1 MSIFLLLKKNKV
13 YHQLGPL
20 CFFFLVLLL
29 GFIFIFC
36 LRYPKYNLRPE
47 RENKCLVFGFNK
59 SAGFSFYFYFFFKGN
74 QSKARSGPDRHWQAL
89 LFSPCP
95 AEQTADRRL
104 YREDWKLSW
113 VSISS
118 SSVDT
123 TFNIKPHKNAF
134 DVQSSEIRLRCFL
147 LYLAQIH
154 RLLEDLEGLWN
165 ANASKFT
172 CWSAYG
178 TFLKSI
184 NNVRYT

>member
-1 MSIFLLLKKNKV
+1 MAR
-13 YHQLGPL
+13 
-20 CFFFLVLLL
+20 C
-29 GFIFIFC
+29 
-36 LRYPKYNLRPE
+36 
-47 RENKCLVFGFNK
+47 
-59 SAGFSFYFYFFFKGN
+59 AFSFWCFYWDLFLFFVCVIRSTICGLSVKISAWFLDLINPRGFHFIYLFFFKGN

>member
-1 MSIFLLLKKNKV
+1 MFLTQFYHRYKLTSSDVNLFALKKKIK
-13 YHQLGPL
+13 
-20 CFFFLVLLL
+20 C
-29 GFIFIFC
+29 II
-36 LRYPKYNLRPE
+36 NLAR
-47 RENKCLVFGFNK
+47 C
-59 SAGFSFYFYFFFKGN
+59 AFSFWCFYWDLFLFFVCVIRSTICGLSVKISAWFLDLINPRGFHFILIFFKGN

-147 LYLAQIH
+147 LYLAQIQTS
-154 RLLEDLEGLWN
+154 RRPRR
-165 ANASKFT
+165 A
-172 CWSAYG
+172 
-178 TFLKSI
+178 LKCECL
-184 NNVRYT
+184 